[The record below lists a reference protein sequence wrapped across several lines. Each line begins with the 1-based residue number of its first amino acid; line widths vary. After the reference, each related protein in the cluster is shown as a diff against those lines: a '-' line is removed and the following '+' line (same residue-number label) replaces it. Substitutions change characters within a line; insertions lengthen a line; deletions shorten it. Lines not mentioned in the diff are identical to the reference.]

1 MIPLCQEHIKHKN
14 LMTNIKIGDKEYK
27 VKEATSTEEKAK
39 GLQGID
45 ELPEDGGMLF
55 YFDPPED
62 VQFWMKDV
70 DIPLDIIFI
79 DDDEEVIKVQEGIP
93 NDETFI
99 EAPDVA
105 YVLEVNANSGI
116 QVGDELDIDDEEE
129 KGPVMKVLAQDGSD
143 QYELW
148 GGERIFS
155 RKNTKVLIKKA
166 KKANFTQDDKDYKAL
181 GKYIFK
187 CIKTQ
192 DTRDPEYVP
201 SPESKNE

>member
-1 MIPLCQEHIKHKN
+1 MI
-14 LMTNIKIGDKEYK
+14 NIKIGDKEYK
-27 VKEATSTEEKAK
+27 VKKATSTEEKAK
-39 GLQGID
+39 GLQGIE
-45 ELPEDGGMLF
+45 ELPEDEGMLF

-79 DDDEEVIKVQEGIP
+79 DDDEEVVKVQEGIP

-148 GGERIFS
+148 GGERIVS
-155 RKNTKVLIKKA
+155 RRETRILIKKA
-166 KKANFTQDDKDYKAL
+166 KKAQLSSKESDYKSL

-187 CIKTQ
+187 VIDRQ
-192 DTRDPEYVP
+192 DHRDPEYV
-201 SPESKNE
+201 SLNS

>member
-1 MIPLCQEHIKHKN
+1 MIR
-14 LMTNIKIGDKEYK
+14 IKIHNKEYK
-27 VKEATSTEEKAK
+27 VKEATSSEDKAK
-39 GLQGID
+39 GLQGVNN
-45 ELPEDGGMLF
+45 LPEDEGMLF
-55 YFDPPED
+55 YFDPPQD

-70 DIPLDIIFI
+70 SIPLDIVFI

-116 QVGDELDIDDEEE
+116 QIGDELELDDEEE
-129 KGPVMKVLAQDGSD
+129 DKGPVMKVLAQDGSD
-143 QYELW
+143 QYALW

-155 RKNTKVLIKKA
+155 RKNTKILIKKA
-166 KKANFTQDDKDYKAL
+166 KKANSTQDIKDYKAL

-187 CIKTQ
+187 CIKIQ
-192 DTRDPEYVP
+192 DTRDPEYVQAP
-201 SPESKNE
+201 KENSK

>member
-1 MIPLCQEHIKHKN
+1 MIR
-14 LMTNIKIGDKEYK
+14 IKIHNKEYK
-27 VKEATSTEEKAK
+27 VKEATTPEEKAK

-45 ELPEDGGMLF
+45 KLTEDEGMLF
-55 YFDPPED
+55 YFDPPQD

-70 DIPLDIIFI
+70 SIPLDIVFI

-116 QVGDELDIDDEEE
+116 QVGDELELDDEEE
-129 KGPVMKVLAQDGSD
+129 DKGPVMKVLAQDGSD
-143 QYELW
+143 QYALW

-155 RKNTKVLIKKA
+155 RKNTKILIKKA
-166 KKANFTQDDKDYKAL
+166 KKANSTQDIKDYKAL

-187 CIKTQ
+187 CIKIQ
-192 DTRDPEYVP
+192 DTRDPEYVSAP
-201 SPESKNE
+201 KENSK

>member
-1 MIPLCQEHIKHKN
+1 MI
-14 LMTNIKIGDKEYK
+14 
-27 VKEATSTEEKAK
+27 
-39 GLQGID
+39 
-45 ELPEDGGMLF
+45 F

-70 DIPLDIIFI
+70 EIPLDIVFI
-79 DDDEEVIKVQEGIP
+79 DEDQEVIKVQEGIP
-93 NDETFI
+93 GDETMI
-99 EAPDVA
+99 EAPGVA

-116 QVGDELDIDDEEE
+116 QVGEELNLEEDN

-155 RKNTKVLIKKA
+155 RRNTKVLIKKA
-166 KKANFTQDDKDYKAL
+166 KKANATQEDRDYKAL

-187 CIKTQ
+187 CIKT
-192 DTRDPEYVP
+192 
-201 SPESKNE
+201 